1 MKRRSFMAATTAL
14 ASSTSMAQSPSP
26 GMIELTWFY
35 LRNGA
40 DMQRTRMTEW
50 LVTKVTSALQRAGA
64 GPIGLF
70 SPVLGGPAPFILLMA
85 GYESWKAI
93 EDVHNRLDQDEA
105 FQKDYGEFYARPG
118 LPFTRGEVQ
127 LLTAFKGFPKIEV
140 PPQDRQKPARVFE
153 LRTYESN
160 TPVTLRKKIKMFE
173 DGEID
178 IFRKTGLTPV
188 FFGRMVA
195 GPRLPNLTYL
205 LAFDNLAAREANW
218 RQFGT
223 SPEWQKLSATPGLS
237 DAEVVSNISNMILAP
252 LNGSPIR

>member
-1 MKRRSFMAATTAL
+1 
-14 ASSTSMAQSPSP
+14 
-26 GMIELTWFY
+26 MIQLTWFY

-40 DMQRTRMTEW
+40 DMQRPRMTEW
-50 LVTKVTSALQRAGA
+50 LVTKATPALLRAGA

-70 SPVLGGPAPFILLMA
+70 APVLGGPAPFILMIA

-93 EDVHNRLDQDEA
+93 DDVRHALDHDEA
-105 FQKDYGEFYARPG
+105 FQKDYADFYARPG
-118 LPFTRGEVQ
+118 LPFVRGEVQ
-127 LLTAFKGFPKIEV
+127 LLRAFTGFPKIEV
-140 PPQDRQKPARVFE
+140 PSQDRQRPPRIFE

-160 TPVTLRKKIKMFE
+160 TPVTLSRKIKMFE

-218 RQFGT
+218 RQFAT

-237 DAEVVSNISNMILAP
+237 DAEVVSNISNMILSP